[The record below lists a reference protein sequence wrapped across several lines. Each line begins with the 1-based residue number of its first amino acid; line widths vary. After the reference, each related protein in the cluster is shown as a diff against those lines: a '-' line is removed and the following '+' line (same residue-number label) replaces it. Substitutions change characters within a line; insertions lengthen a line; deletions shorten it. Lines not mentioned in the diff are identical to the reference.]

1 MDGMPDALQ
10 ATSACPDAAPGPG
23 APGSR
28 GRARRRADRAIWS
41 GWKPGSTRTRPR
53 STPSSKRRPG
63 ARHLTAA
70 PVTRGTGIVWCP
82 CTLTPLPCSI
92 RQQCAGHFAPR
103 LLPRHILT
111 GLGPSAHTARGEVVH
126 ASRRKRRRQRRA
138 AAEELRRTRGGGGSD
153 AEAAS
158 DGSSGGSQSSHA
170 SSMSARSA
178 RAASAPGWADVGGGW
193 MSSAGAGVQVQSV
206 GRPDL

>member
-1 MDGMPDALQ
+1 MPDALQ
-10 ATSACPDAAPGPG
+10 ATSACPGAGPGPG
-23 APGSR
+23 APSAR
-28 GRARRRADRAIWS
+28 GRARRRAGRATWS
-41 GWKPGSTRTRPR
+41 GWKPGWTRTRPR
-53 STPSSKRRPG
+53 SAPSSKRRPG

-111 GLGPSAHTARGEVVH
+111 GLGPSAHTARGEVAH

-138 AAEELRRTRGGGGSD
+138 AAEELRRTRRGGQRRLQRRL
-153 AEAAS
+153 AEQPCVQHVGAL
-158 DGSSGGSQSSHA
+158 G
-170 SSMSARSA
+170 AR
-178 RAASAPGWADVGGGW
+178 RQPPRLGRRGRGVDEQRGRRG
-193 MSSAGAGVQVQSV
+193 AGAIGGPARLVSSSWPQ
-206 GRPDL
+206 

>member
-92 RQQCAGHFAPR
+92 RRQCAGHCAPR
-103 LLPRHILT
+103 LLPRHMLT
-111 GLGPSAHTARGEVVH
+111 GLSPSVHTARGEVVH
-126 ASRRKRRRQRRA
+126 ASRRKRRRQRPG
-138 AAEELRRTRGGGGSD
+138 LGRRGRGVDEQRGRRG
-153 AEAAS
+153 
-158 DGSSGGSQSSHA
+158 
-170 SSMSARSA
+170 
-178 RAASAPGWADVGGGW
+178 
-193 MSSAGAGVQVQSV
+193 AGAIGGPARLVSSSWPQ
-206 GRPDL
+206 

>member
-1 MDGMPDALQ
+1 MPDALQ

-92 RQQCAGHFAPR
+92 RRQCAGHCAPR
-103 LLPRHILT
+103 LLPRHMLT
-111 GLGPSAHTARGEVVH
+111 GLSPSVHTARGEVVH

-138 AAEELRRTRGGGGSD
+138 AAEELRRTR
-153 AEAAS
+153 